1 MRNYKIGPK
10 LGSGGFGLVCEGTR
24 NEDELKVAVKISVK
38 APNMPN
44 ISVPGHPNRL
54 PLEIGLTLMANK
66 GPSAPQIIQLLDWE
80 EETDHYIMVM
90 ERPSPC
96 MDLLSFMELHG
107 GILDERTARYV
118 MRQVICAAKA
128 CFEKGVFHRDIKP
141 ENLLVNPDTM
151 EVKLIDFGCGALMK
165 KSAFKD
171 FCGTEQYFP
180 PEYKFKGTYH
190 AKPMTVW
197 SLGIVLFEM
206 VCGDFPTAGDLYLI
220 AANIWTRPGLS
231 QECCD
236 LICDCLQPK
245 PKKRLALKKIH
256 LHDWFEVC

>member
-1 MRNYKIGPK
+1 MECCVLLKYTTNTAVSHLHQLDETPVGPGVNDDGRKVKKQRGASGGGLLGELRMMDRKRRSGKYDLVEAEKKFKCEAGTYQRRDNAPASEGPPAAEEQPEQDVLGKGHIMRNYKIGPK

-24 NEDELKVAVKISVK
+24 NEDELKVAVKFSVK

-107 GILDERTARYV
+107 GISRARGA
-118 MRQVICAAKA
+118 RSS
-128 CFEKGVFHRDIKP
+128 
-141 ENLLVNPDTM
+141 
-151 EVKLIDFGCGALMK
+151 CGRSFVPL
-165 KSAFKD
+165 
-171 FCGTEQYFP
+171 
-180 PEYKFKGTYH
+180 
-190 AKPMTVW
+190 
-197 SLGIVLFEM
+197 
-206 VCGDFPTAGDLYLI
+206 
-220 AANIWTRPGLS
+220 
-231 QECCD
+231 
-236 LICDCLQPK
+236 
-245 PKKRLALKKIH
+245 RLALRRVSSIGT
-256 LHDWFEVC
+256 LNRRTCW

>member
-1 MRNYKIGPK
+1 MMGEKVKKAERSFWRWPFGRAENDGQKKEAKIEKERKNGRKWPALRFHLHRSGKYDLVEAEKKFKCEAGTYQRRDNAPASEGPPAAEEQPEQDVLGKGHIMRNYKIGPK

-24 NEDELKVAVKISVK
+24 NEDELKVAVKFSVK

-128 CFEKGVFHRDIKP
+128 CFEKVSSI
-141 ENLLVNPDTM
+141 
-151 EVKLIDFGCGALMK
+151 
-165 KSAFKD
+165 
-171 FCGTEQYFP
+171 GTLNRR
-180 PEYKFKGTYH
+180 TC
-190 AKPMTVW
+190 W
-197 SLGIVLFEM
+197 
-206 VCGDFPTAGDLYLI
+206 
-220 AANIWTRPGLS
+220 
-231 QECCD
+231 
-236 LICDCLQPK
+236 
-245 PKKRLALKKIH
+245 
-256 LHDWFEVC
+256 